1 MIVVAVAVLRVDND
15 KKDKFALCI
24 VTLAVVLSQF
34 SELIIAKRLVVIVL
48 DICPLYSR
56 CSCGA
61 GCPILR
67 VDNDMR
73 G

>member
-1 MIVVAVAVLRVDND
+1 MVAVAVLRVDND

-24 VTLAVVLSQF
+24 VTLVVVLSQF

-56 CSCGA
+56 
-61 GCPILR
+61 
-67 VDNDMR
+67 
-73 G
+73 